1 MKIYT
6 RTGDKG
12 YTTLIGGKRVPKN
25 HGRIEAY
32 GTVDEL
38 IAHIGLLHAATG
50 QKEIQDKLIRIEDR
64 LMACAAILASD
75 QELPDQSLP
84 EVYEDDLTW
93 LENAI
98 DKMQDKLPAL
108 DGFVLP
114 GGDALSSQCHIA
126 RTVCRRAERKVIDL
140 MQENHVP
147 ELLVRYIN
155 RLSDFLFVMARKV
168 LYDEKKEDIRW
179 DPDRKH

>member
-12 YTTLIGGKRVPKN
+12 YTTLIGGRKIIKN
-25 HGRIEAY
+25 HIRIEAY

-38 IAHIGLLHAATG
+38 IAHIGLLHDLVG
-50 QKEIQDKLIRIEDR
+50 KKEMQDLLTYIEDR
-64 LMACAAILASD
+64 LMACAANLASD
-75 QELPDQSLP
+75 QELPEKNLP
-84 EVYEDDLTW
+84 EVSDGDVTL

-98 DKMQDKLPAL
+98 DRMEEALPIL

-114 GGDALSSQCHIA
+114 GGHPSSSHCHIA
-126 RTVCRRAERKVIDL
+126 RTVCRRAERNIIAL

-147 ELLVRYIN
+147 DILVRYIN
-155 RLSDFLFVMARKV
+155 RLSDFLFVLARK
-168 LYDEKKEDIRW
+168 LLFDENKEEIRW
-179 DPDRKH
+179 DPKKEQ